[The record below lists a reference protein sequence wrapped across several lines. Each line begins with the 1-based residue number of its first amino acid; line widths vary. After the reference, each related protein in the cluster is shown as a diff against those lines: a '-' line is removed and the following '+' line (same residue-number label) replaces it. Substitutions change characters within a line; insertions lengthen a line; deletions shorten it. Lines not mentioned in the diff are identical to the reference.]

1 MKKNIILM
9 GPPGAGKGTLAKQ
22 LKEAFHLVHIST
34 GDMFRDAIKAQTELG
49 KLAQGYIN
57 EGHLVPDEVTIGL
70 VKERLSQPD
79 CAEGFLLDGFP
90 RTLPQAE
97 ALSKLTKDISR
108 EIDVVINLDCDNDEL
123 VRRISGRRVCKN
135 CGAPYHI
142 ITMKPKVEGVC
153 DLCGGPL
160 YQRKDDNEESL
171 KVRLGHYVSETKP
184 LLDYYAKL
192 GLLESFNSLTG
203 KEALF
208 DEVSSYLKK

>member
-22 LKEAFHLVHIST
+22 LKSALNLVHIST
-34 GDMFRDAIKAQTELG
+34 GDMFRENIKAQTELG
-49 KLAQGYIN
+49 KLAQSYIDH
-57 EGHLVPDEVTIGL
+57 GDLVPDSVTIEML
-70 VKERLSQPD
+70 KARLAEKD
-79 CAEGFLLDGFP
+79 CEKGFLLDGFP

-97 ALSKLTKDISR
+97 ALEKLSK
-108 EIDVVINLDCDNDEL
+108 EINRPIEVVVNLDCDNSEL
-123 VRRISGRRVCKN
+123 IRRISGRRVCKN

-142 ITMKPKVEGVC
+142 ETMKPKVDGVC

-184 LLDYYAKL
+184 LLDYYANL